1 MRHHLLKYKEIK
13 NQNQNVTYCKHAFKI
28 KNFEI
33 VISV

>member
-1 MRHHLLKYKEIK
+1 MRHHLLLKYKE

-28 KNFEI
+28 RNFKI